1 MLQNLNIQY
10 KNNIKYKKIKGE
22 NINNMTTALDRYKK
36 KYIKR
41 VLVQLNR
48 RTEPELVEWIEK
60 QDNVQGYIKELIRQ
74 DIKRAD

>member
-1 MLQNLNIQY
+1 
-10 KNNIKYKKIKGE
+10 
-22 NINNMTTALDRYKK
+22 MTTALDRYKK